1 MGNKDQCR
9 DHAKNYECLGQ
20 RKEGEFSHEGECKL
34 MFDKFYLANQS
45 AISMELHT
53 TLLTF
58 YGVFLI
64 LCGIVSVIF
73 IGMKAKTALASG
85 GISGAVSLLMAWLI
99 SQNINSG
106 RMGGIILTGL
116 LFIAFSW
123 RATKTLFK
131 IFELLQTSA
140 SAAELNGKGIA
151 FLIIS
156 LMAVV
161 SIVVLI
167 LQLLICTGGM

>member
-1 MGNKDQCR
+1 
-9 DHAKNYECLGQ
+9 
-20 RKEGEFSHEGECKL
+20 
-34 MFDKFYLANQS
+34 
-45 AISMELHT
+45 MELQIS
-53 TLLTF
+53 LLTF

-85 GISGAVSLLMAWLI
+85 GISGVVALLMAWLI
-99 SQNINSG
+99 SQDIDSG
-106 RMGGIILTGL
+106 RIGGIALASL
-116 LFIAFSW
+116 LFLVFSW

-131 IFELLQTSA
+131 IFELLQAPTPSD
-140 SAAELNGKGIA
+140 ELRDKGIA

-161 SIVVLI
+161 SIVVVI
-167 LQLLICTGGM
+167 LQLLICTGGI

>member
-1 MGNKDQCR
+1 
-9 DHAKNYECLGQ
+9 
-20 RKEGEFSHEGECKL
+20 
-34 MFDKFYLANQS
+34 
-45 AISMELHT
+45 MELQT
-53 TLLTF
+53 SLLTF

-85 GISGAVSLLMAWLI
+85 GISGVVALLMAWLI
-99 SQNINSG
+99 SQDIDSG
-106 RMGGIILTGL
+106 RIGGIALASL
-116 LFIAFSW
+116 LFLVFSW

-131 IFELLQTSA
+131 IFELLQAPTPSD
-140 SAAELNGKGIA
+140 ELRDKGIA

-161 SIVVLI
+161 SIVVVI
-167 LQLLICTGGM
+167 LQLLICTGGI

>member
-1 MGNKDQCR
+1 
-9 DHAKNYECLGQ
+9 
-20 RKEGEFSHEGECKL
+20 
-34 MFDKFYLANQS
+34 
-45 AISMELHT
+45 MELHT
-53 TLLTF
+53 NLLTF

-85 GISGAVSLLMAWLI
+85 GISGAAALLLANMVA
-99 SQNINSG
+99 QNTNSG
-106 RMGGIILTGL
+106 RVGGLLLAFL
-116 LFIAFSW
+116 LFIVFSW
-123 RATKTLFK
+123 RSTKTLLK
-131 IFELLQTSA
+131 IFELLQAPTTSE
-140 SAAELNGKGIA
+140 ELKGKGIA

-167 LQLLICTGGM
+167 LQFLICTGGI

>member
-1 MGNKDQCR
+1 MF
-9 DHAKNYECLGQ
+9 Y
-20 RKEGEFSHEGECKL
+20 KL
-34 MFDKFYLANQS
+34 YLADQP

-64 LCGIVSVIF
+64 LSGIISVIF

-85 GISGAVSLLMAWLI
+85 GISGAIALLMAWLI
-99 SQNINSG
+99 SQDVISG
-106 RMGGIILTGL
+106 RIGGIVLTL
-116 LFIAFSW
+116 MLFIVFSW

-131 IFELLQTSA
+131 IFELLQTPTPS
-140 SAAELNGKGIA
+140 AELNGKGIA

-167 LQLLICTGGM
+167 LQLLICTSGM